1 MTKLDVKRLRADV
14 ASMRQER
21 QAKVGAV
28 GRTSTGAMALVREHL
43 SELEALKAAGA
54 TWPEIA
60 AGLAAQGATQGRD
73 RSPLTAKRLTSLIAS
88 VRRQFARRAER
99 ERRRSRRSDHAPM
112 TPTSGPHAG
121 RVRLAPELA
130 QRSAPATDDPAEI
143 ETEFRKTRFAEL
155 QSLLKK
161 PQ

>member
-21 QAKVGAV
+21 QPKVGAV

-60 AGLAAQGATQGRD
+60 AALAAQGVTQG
-73 RSPLTAKRLTSLIAS
+73 PAQTPITAKRLTSLIAS
-88 VRRQFARRAER
+88 VRRQVARRAER
-99 ERRRSRRSDHAPM
+99 EHRRSRRLDQAPM
-112 TPTSGPHAG
+112 TPTSAPRAE

-130 QRSAPATDDPAEI
+130 QRSAPAAEDPAEI
-143 ETEFRKTRFAEL
+143 ETEYRKTRFAEL